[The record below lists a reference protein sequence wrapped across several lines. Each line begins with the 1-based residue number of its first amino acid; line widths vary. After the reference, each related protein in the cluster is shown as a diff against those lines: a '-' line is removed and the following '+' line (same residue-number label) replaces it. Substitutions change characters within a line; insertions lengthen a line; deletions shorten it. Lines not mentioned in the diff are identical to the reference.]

1 MTYAADKYDFQK
13 MHPEI
18 LDRTRPGPSRGQ
30 DEALLQLQVKQ
41 LQKVLQEQNALLS
54 LISPGLILSPTFL
67 AHLQAQTT
75 SGFPQTA
82 PVKLTKNSPALK
94 ENLTKPTLSSKVEN
108 GPEGTGK
115 RHVALHHGWNSQNP
129 QKHPDK
135 DGNLRRMFQHPQD
148 FPLLGMDHAE
158 ITINGDDGQK
168 GDACSSVEKLQEE
181 LYLAHN
187 LVLAALLKVISLHW
201 QSNKQQNVSQDQIE
215 QENVNGFRFPE
226 FQLEDED
233 MNDRNVQKETENK
246 LQANHRRVENVKWSV
261 IVDVI
266 LAALIC
272 IVLHVHIFQ
281 IYYVTVNRT
290 QWIEPRILSPIKE
303 ERSEPAIDN
312 CFCSPFGSRRNVLA
326 NPEERPIRP
335 GLKEKQKTF
344 EEFVEEHLKVH
355 QPVLQQDDQT
365 CRQTTQAQKKDFLRK
380 GEGMS
385 RMVKG
390 KDGSQIIQ
398 RRNSL
403 SPQFMNLKSMPQ
415 KISSFELH
423 QNGKKNEMP
432 NISRTRRYSLPNV
445 KDLSNL
451 GDRKCDLEGFQ
462 KKPID
467 PQDDHLKQAY
477 KPLTSSLVDMTNS
490 LKNMHSSEDK
500 GKTNK
505 AKSQK
510 SGLNKPNCPRDVRK
524 VDSFNENVGFKK
536 INDHIVKVK
545 EKSDQATS
553 SSHGRSERNKE
564 LGLCNEVME
573 SLALSDSNDSTS
585 SEDGPISQSHRPLP
599 LFPSR
604 HTDYKDQSLDLS
616 DDDYASDAPSETEI
630 VNEKHRSST
639 PTSSSSSSS
648 SDSELQRLQKP
659 MTNHF
664 KKTEDQH
671 VQPNE
676 GKWPGDAVGDFRPPS
691 RLMKETG
698 QHDFNDGD
706 DHTPARRHKED
717 PSEICK
723 TQDLR
728 QQIFFLKQNLMER
741 EVHWSQIHNLLQNRV
756 EVLTKENQEL
766 YSKLSGN
773 GRSQLGS
780 YNTGNTS
787 REDMQRNSGVRSAT
801 PAFTKPS
808 VHKKETQTGHL
819 ANEHTAISLRKRS
832 ACSLDVGNL
841 DSDAMITQGRPGS
854 LFQRNINCSDAQM
867 TSQSRKDQ
875 VKEEIRYPDG
885 REERLFLNGCRV
897 ITFRNGTKKEI
908 GVDRSITVTFFN
920 GDVKRILADGT
931 VIYYY
936 CDAQTIHSTYPS
948 GLEVLQ
954 FPNNQRE
961 KRYPDGKREI
971 AFPDGT
977 VKILYLDGR
986 EESIFSDGTVVRIS
1000 KHGEKIVEFT
1010 NGQREIHTAQYK
1022 RRMYPDGTIKTVYT
1036 NGRQETKFSSGRV
1049 RIKNDEGIVIM
1060 DKK

>member
-1 MTYAADKYDFQK
+1 MSA
-13 MHPEI
+13 EI
-18 LDRTRPGPSRGQ
+18 PQNQTVIENSSSGQQTDPSAKVQTMCPIVQQHRENMQSDRQHQMNESDPSNPSQSLSQEIFEQVSDVGTSQHTQHLMSQRFPKESRGQ
-30 DEALLQLQVKQ
+30 DELLLQLQVKQ

-67 AHLQAQTT
+67 AHLQAQTP

-82 PVKLTKNSPALK
+82 PVNLTENSPALK

-108 GPEGTGK
+108 GPEGT
-115 RHVALHHGWNSQNP
+115 
-129 QKHPDK
+129 D
-135 DGNLRRMFQHPQD
+135 
-148 FPLLGMDHAE
+148 
-158 ITINGDDGQK
+158 
-168 GDACSSVEKLQEE
+168 
-181 LYLAHN
+181 
-187 LVLAALLKVISLHW
+187 
-201 QSNKQQNVSQDQIE
+201 
-215 QENVNGFRFPE
+215 
-226 FQLEDED
+226 
-233 MNDRNVQKETENK
+233 
-246 LQANHRRVENVKWSV
+246 
-261 IVDVI
+261 
-266 LAALIC
+266 
-272 IVLHVHIFQ
+272 
-281 IYYVTVNRT
+281 VTVNRT
-290 QWIEPRILSPIKE
+290 QSIEPRILSPIKE
-303 ERSEPAIDN
+303 ERSELGVDN

-326 NPEERPIRP
+326 NPEERPICP

-365 CRQTTQAQKKDFLRK
+365 CRQITQAQKKDFLRK

-385 RMVKG
+385 RIVKG

-415 KISSFELH
+415 KISSVELH

-432 NISRTRRYSLPNV
+432 NISCTRRYSLPNV
-445 KDLSNL
+445 KDLGNL
-451 GDRKCDLEGFQ
+451 GDRKCDLEDFQ
-462 KKPID
+462 RKPID
-467 PQDDHLKQAY
+467 PQDDHLQKQAY
-477 KPLTSSLVDMTNS
+477 KPLTSSLVDKTNS
-490 LKNMHSSEDK
+490 LKNKHSSEEQ

-505 AKSQK
+505 AMSQK
-510 SGLNKPNCPRDVRK
+510 SGLNKPSCPRDVRK

-545 EKSDQATS
+545 EKSDPATS
-553 SSHGRSERNKE
+553 RLHGRSEFNKE
-564 LGLCNEVME
+564 LGLSNEVME

-599 LFPSR
+599 HFPSR

-648 SDSELQRLQKP
+648 SDSELQSLQVP

-671 VQPNE
+671 VQPE
-676 GKWPGDAVGDFRPPS
+676 GKWPGDTVCDFRPPS
-691 RLMKETG
+691 RLTKETG

-706 DHTPARRHKED
+706 NHTPVRRHKED

-723 TQDLR
+723 TQDLK
-728 QQIFFLKQNLMER
+728 QQIFSLKQKLMER
-741 EVHWSQIHNLLQNRV
+741 EVHWSQVHNLLQNRV
-756 EVLTKENQEL
+756 EALTKENQEL
-766 YSKLSGN
+766 SKLSGN

-808 VHKKETQTGHL
+808 VHKKETQRGHL
-819 ANEHTAISLRKRS
+819 ANEHTAISLRKSS

-841 DSDAMITQGRPGS
+841 DSNAMITQGRQGS
-854 LFQRNINCSDAQM
+854 LFQRNIDCSDAQM

-885 REERLFLNGCRV
+885 RVERLFLNGCRV

-920 GDVKRILADGT
+920 GDVKHILADGT

-936 CDAQTIHSTYPS
+936 CDAQTTHSTYPS

-977 VKILYLDGR
+977 VKILYPDGR

-1000 KHGEKIVEFT
+1000 NHCEKIVEFT